1 MPTLG
6 DGAGFP
12 QLRGRVLARERPAD
26 GRCPVSAPDLSAE
39 AAELREIITGLRAE
53 AAELNTVMAIA
64 FAARRRE
71 ERHEHRAGG
80 PPHCRGDGPRRL
92 LAHSVWAGDGPRLLH
107 PPVPGPRQNP
117 RKENRHDKH
126 RRRPAAD

>member
-1 MPTLG
+1 M
-6 DGAGFP
+6 
-12 QLRGRVLARERPAD
+12 
-26 GRCPVSAPDLSAE
+26 SAPDLSAE

-53 AAELNTVMAIA
+53 AAELAASLQTMASVVLSMNTVMAIA

-126 RRRPAAD
+126 RRRPAADQGRP